1 MQSVDLPGGPVVK
14 TSCFHC
20 GRHGFSLVGELRFPH
35 ATHGM
40 AKRKKKKKVAIK
52 SVEPM
57 VKFFRLLMIA
67 EFTGR
72 S

>member
-1 MQSVDLPGGPVVK
+1 MQSVDLPRGPVVK

-20 GRHGFSLVGELRFPH
+20 RRHGFSLVGELRFPH

-40 AKRKKKKKVAIK
+40 AKRKKKNVAIK

-67 EFTGR
+67 ELTDR